1 MQYTKP
7 ALDLPQQADLI
18 LARGLVADRQALIDR
33 LQAVGYYRL
42 YAYLHPFKLPD
53 NTFVTGT
60 TLDEVWYRYTFD
72 RQLRL
77 LVMDAIERV
86 EVSVRAALVTTLTI
100 SGGPFAHLDIRR
112 FPDAHPL
119 QHQRFLDDLR
129 DSAQRSNEVFVEH
142 FKATYDE
149 FPDLPLWAAAEI
161 MTFGSMFTLFKMSGK
176 HVQSVISP
184 TYAVPARVL
193 LNWLLTVNYVRNLCA
208 HHARMWNRELSIRP
222 MIPFEKNDPR
232 WHAAGTL
239 DNRRIFTVLS
249 LLGSCCSVLHPLQVG
264 VKGPSTSSVVTHPCH
279 QGPWDSR
286 QIG

>member
-77 LVMDAIERV
+77 LV
-86 EVSVRAALVTTLTI
+86 
-100 SGGPFAHLDIRR
+100 
-112 FPDAHPL
+112 
-119 QHQRFLDDLR
+119 
-129 DSAQRSNEVFVEH
+129 
-142 FKATYDE
+142 
-149 FPDLPLWAAAEI
+149 
-161 MTFGSMFTLFKMSGK
+161 
-176 HVQSVISP
+176 
-184 TYAVPARVL
+184 
-193 LNWLLTVNYVRNLCA
+193 NYVRNLCA
-208 HHARMWNRELSIRP
+208 HHARIWNRELSIRP

-249 LLGSCCSVLHPLQVG
+249 LLRVLLQRVAPTSSWRERTFDLFGRYPSMPPRPMGFPPDWMNHPL
-264 VKGPSTSSVVTHPCH
+264 
-279 QGPWDSR
+279 WR
-286 QIG
+286 